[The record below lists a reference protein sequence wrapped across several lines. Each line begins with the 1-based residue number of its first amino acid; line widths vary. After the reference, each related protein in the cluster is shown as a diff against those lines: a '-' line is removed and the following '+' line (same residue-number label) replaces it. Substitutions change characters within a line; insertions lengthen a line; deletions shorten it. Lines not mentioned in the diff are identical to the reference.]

1 MDGKGETPLRSPRVL
16 IIMSYT
22 GGGHRSAA
30 RALREALLQLSPQA
44 QVTTADIFAHLPFPL
59 SRVGELYEPVVQYSQ
74 GLWQLVWDLTE
85 SPEKAE
91 RLVKV
96 IAPLARPT
104 LRKLLREQCPDVVV
118 SVYPLC
124 IHALAQAR
132 QDLGLSIPQ
141 ITVVVDLV
149 TIHPTWG
156 CPTVDYCVV
165 PTELARQQVLR
176 YGVPAA
182 RVKLLGLPV
191 GLHFRTCPDEKKA
204 LRSRLGLEPNLWT
217 LLLMGGAGGI
227 GPLLDVASAL
237 DQARLPLQLLVITG
251 HNERLRRKMA
261 AVSWRRSVHLFGF
274 VGRVWELMGA
284 SDLLLTKAGP
294 QTICE
299 GLSVN
304 LPILI
309 FDALPGQ
316 EADNAEYVASHGAG
330 LFITSPESLAATLE
344 ELLGSEPG
352 CLEEMRARAKALAK
366 PEAALDIA
374 RLILE
379 QVGVQSSHSF
389 SETLAVGDVG
399 YGKI

>member
-1 MDGKGETPLRSPRVL
+1 
-16 IIMSYT
+16 MSYT

-30 RALREALLQLSPQA
+30 LALREALLQLSPQA

-91 RLVKV
+91 RLIKV

-104 LRKLLREQCPDVVV
+104 LRKLLREQRPDVVV

-132 QDLGLSIPQ
+132 RDLGLSIPQ

-149 TIHPTWG
+149 NIHPTWG

-165 PTELARQQVLR
+165 PTETARQQVLR
-176 YGVPAA
+176 YGVPAE
-182 RVKLLGLPV
+182 RVRLLGMPV
-191 GLHFRTCPDEKKA
+191 RLHFGNCQGEKKA
-204 LRSRLGLEPNLWT
+204 LRSRLGLEPDVWT
-217 LLLMGGAGGI
+217 LLLMGGAGGV
-227 GPLLDVASAL
+227 GPLFEVACAL
-237 DQARLPLQLLVITG
+237 DEAHLPLQLLVVSG

-261 AVSWRRSVHLFGF
+261 AVSWRKRVHLFGF
-274 VGRVWELMGA
+274 VERVWELMGA

-299 GLSVN
+299 GLNVR
-304 LPILI
+304 LPVLV

-316 EADNAEYVASHGAG
+316 EADNADYVVSHGAG
-330 LFITSPESLAATLE
+330 LFITSPESLAATLQ
-344 ELLGSEPG
+344 ELLGSEQG
-352 CLEEMRARAKALAK
+352 RLEEMRAQVQELAK
-366 PEAALDIA
+366 PQAALDTA
-374 RLILE
+374 QLILQ
-379 QVGVQSSHSF
+379 QVGSQSSYSF
-389 SETLAVGDVG
+389 SETLG
-399 YGKI
+399 YGK